1 VEPPNQ
7 RFILLPRE
15 GLFSGGGPAFE
26 VLTRFPA
33 VRSTEPPIQMRLANG
48 GDQSV
53 RVIDSVAENGPKL
66 VEVDDS
72 RRLRRFNNPRSPI
85 RAVPLVEYHRPTPFV
100 RPFGDVTTAIAG
112 GLSTVTIECV
122 DSVSALPVPDA
133 QVVAFT
139 DVAKRTGDDAVTG
152 ADGRA
157 LLELA
162 STRIERTYVYP
173 PAGYWGA
180 FAAAI
185 EAANPIRLLLT
196 KVDLSYTDAVR
207 HYYPN
212 SNLDLLTGVNIGI
225 IDTGCGPHSDLN
237 IVGGR
242 NTVTGEPANA
252 FQDGGVHGTHV
263 AGLIGAAGTPP
274 SGLRGMAPGA
284 PLHAYRVFPAG
295 DGGATNYSV
304 LKAMIAAAGD
314 QCDIVNL
321 SLGGG
326 PFDDIVEEAIRDARN
341 QGMLVVVAA
350 GNDDRSAVSYPAAY
364 SGATAVS
371 ALGRIGT
378 FPAGS
383 LEQSDVM
390 LSPAG
395 SDQDEFI
402 AAFSN
407 VGPQIAVTAPG
418 VGVLSTLPGQGF
430 GPMSGTS
437 MAAPVA
443 AGAAACLLS
452 RDPVVFGM
460 ARTRARSDAIER
472 LLLTSCVRRGF
483 GAVFEGF
490 GLPDPALV

>member
-1 VEPPNQ
+1 MEPPNQ
-7 RFILLPRE
+7 RFIVLPRE
-15 GLFSGGGPAFE
+15 GLFSGGGPAFD
-26 VLTRFPA
+26 VLSRFP
-33 VRSTEPPIQMRLANG
+33 VVHSTQSPVGMRLTNG
-48 GDQSV
+48 STQV
-53 RVIDSVAENGPKL
+53 RVIDSVAQNGPKL
-66 VEVDDS
+66 IEVDDPQT
-72 RRLRRFNNPRSPI
+72 LRRYNNPRSPI
-85 RAVPLVEYHRPTPFV
+85 RAVPLVEYHRPAPFV
-100 RPFGDVTTAIAG
+100 RPFGDVTSAIAG
-112 GLSTVTIECV
+112 GLSLVTIECLDV
-122 DSVSALPVPDA
+122 VSGLPVPNA

-139 DVAKRTGDDAVTG
+139 DFAGRAG
-152 ADGRA
+152 ADSVTDVNGRA
-157 LLELA
+157 PLELA
-162 STRIERTYVYP
+162 STAIERIYVYP

-180 FAAAI
+180 FATAVDATG
-185 EAANPIRLLLT
+185 PIRLLLT
-196 KVDLSYTDAVR
+196 PVDLSFIDAVR

-212 SNLDLLTGVNIGI
+212 SNLDLQAGVTIGI
-225 IDTGCGPHSDLN
+225 IDTGCGPHADLN

-242 NTVTGEPANA
+242 NTVTGEPATA

-263 AGLIGAAGTPP
+263 AGLIGAGGTPP
-274 SGLRGMAPGA
+274 TGLRGMAPGA
-284 PLHAYRVFPAG
+284 RLHAYRVFPAG

-341 QGMLVVVAA
+341 QGMLVVIAA
-350 GNDDRSAVSYPAAY
+350 GNDDRGAVSYPAAY
-364 SGATAVS
+364 TGATAVS
-371 ALGRIGT
+371 ALGRVGT

-383 LEQSDVM
+383 LEQADVM

-395 SDQDEFI
+395 SDPDEFI

-418 VGVLSTLPGQGF
+418 VGVLSTLPGQLF

-443 AGAAACLLS
+443 AGATACLLS
-452 RDPVVFGM
+452 RDPVLFGM

-472 LLLTSCVRRGF
+472 LLLTSCVKRGF

>member
-1 VEPPNQ
+1 M
-7 RFILLPRE
+7 LL
-15 GLFSGGGPAFE
+15 AND
-26 VLTRFPA
+26 A
-33 VRSTEPPIQMRLANG
+33 EPPI
-48 GDQSV
+48 
-53 RVIDSVAENGPKL
+53 RVIDSVADNGPKL
-66 VEVDDS
+66 IEVDDP
-72 RRLRRFNNPRSPI
+72 RPLLRYNGPRSPI
-85 RAVPLVEYHRPTPFV
+85 RAVPLVRYHRPAPF
-100 RPFGDVTTAIAG
+100 RQPFGGVTGAMAG
-112 GLSTVTIECV
+112 GLSAVTIECV
-122 DSVSALPVPDA
+122 DAVSGLPVPGA

-139 DVAKRTGDDAVTG
+139 DFAQRAGDDAATDG
-152 ADGRA
+152 SGRA
-157 LLELA
+157 LLELS
-162 STRIERTYVYP
+162 STTIERIYVYP

-180 FAAAI
+180 FATAIAAD
-185 EAANPIRLLLT
+185 PIRLLLT
-196 KVDLSYTDAVR
+196 PVDLSYIDAVR
-207 HYYPN
+207 HYYPT
-212 SNLDLLTGVNIGI
+212 SNLDPRAGVNVGI
-225 IDTGCGPHSDLN
+225 IDTGCGPHTDLH

-242 NTVTGEPANA
+242 NTVTGEPADDI
-252 FQDGGVHGTHV
+252 QDGGSHGTHV
-263 AGLIGAAGTPP
+263 AGLIGAGGSPP
-274 SGLRGMAPGA
+274 TGLRGMAPGA
-284 PLHAYRVFPAG
+284 RLHAYRVFPAG

-304 LKAMIAAAGD
+304 LKAMIAAAVDG
-314 QCDIVNL
+314 CDIVNL

-326 PFDDIVEEAIRDARN
+326 PFDEIVEEAIRDARN
-341 QGMLVVVAA
+341 QGMLVMVAA

-383 LEQSDVM
+383 LEQADVM
-390 LSPAG
+390 LSPPG
-395 SDQDEFI
+395 SDPAEFI

-407 VGPQIAVTAPG
+407 VGPQIAVAAPG

-472 LLLTSCVRRGF
+472 LLLTHCVKRGF

-490 GLPDPALV
+490 GLPDPTLL

>member
-1 VEPPNQ
+1 VEPLNQ
-7 RFILLPRE
+7 RFIVLPRE
-15 GLFSGGGPAFE
+15 GLFSGGGPAFD
-26 VLTRFPA
+26 VLSRFPV
-33 VRSTEPPIQMRLANG
+33 VRSTQSPIRMRLTEGAA
-48 GDQSV
+48 QV

-66 VEVDDS
+66 IEVDDS
-72 RRLRRFNNPRSPI
+72 RTMRRYNNPRSPI
-85 RAVPLVEYHRPTPFV
+85 RAVPLVEYHRPAPFV
-100 RPFGDVTTAIAG
+100 RAFGDVTSAMAG
-112 GLSTVTIECV
+112 GLSLVTIECV
-122 DSVSALPVPDA
+122 DSVTALPVPDA

-139 DVAKRTGDDAVTG
+139 DFAGRAGDDAATDVS
-152 ADGRA
+152 GRA

-162 STRIERTYVYP
+162 STTIERIYVYP

-185 EAANPIRLLLT
+185 DAAVPIRLLLT
-196 KVDLSYTDAVR
+196 QVDLSYVDAVR
-207 HYYPN
+207 HYYPA
-212 SNLDLLTGVNIGI
+212 SNLDLSTGVNIGI
-225 IDTGCGPHSDLN
+225 IDTGCGPHTDLQ
-237 IVGGR
+237 IVGGA
-242 NTVTGEPANA
+242 NTVTGEPPDE

-263 AGLIGAAGTPP
+263 AGLIGAGGTPP
-274 SGLRGMAPGA
+274 TGLRGVAPGG

-314 QCDIVNL
+314 RCDIVNL

-326 PFDDIVEEAIRDARN
+326 PFDSIVEEAITDARN

-364 SGATAVS
+364 TGATAVS

-378 FPAGS
+378 FPDGS
-383 LEQSDVM
+383 LEQADVM
-390 LSPAG
+390 LSPPG
-395 SDQDEFI
+395 SDPDEFI

-418 VGVLSTLPGQGF
+418 VGVLSTLPAQGF

-452 RDPVVFGM
+452 RDPVVYGM

-472 LLLTSCVRRGF
+472 LLLTNCVRRGF

-490 GLPDPALV
+490 GLPDPTLV

>member
-1 VEPPNQ
+1 
-7 RFILLPRE
+7 
-15 GLFSGGGPAFE
+15 
-26 VLTRFPA
+26 
-33 VRSTEPPIQMRLANG
+33 M
-48 GDQSV
+48 
-53 RVIDSVAENGPKL
+53 
-66 VEVDDS
+66 VDDP
-72 RRLRRFNNPRSPI
+72 RPLQRYNNPRSPI
-85 RAVPLVEYHRPTPFV
+85 RAVPLVEYHRPAPFF
-100 RPFGDVTTAIAG
+100 RPFGDVTSAIAG
-112 GLSTVTIECV
+112 GLSSVTIECI
-122 DSVSALPVPDA
+122 DSVSALPVPNA

-139 DVAKRTGDDAVTG
+139 DFAGRAGDDAVTG
-152 ADGRA
+152 VDGRA
-157 LLELA
+157 MLELS
-162 STRIERTYVYP
+162 STTIERIYVYP

-185 EAANPIRLLLT
+185 DAAVPIRLLLT
-196 KVDLSYTDAVR
+196 PVDLSYVDAVR

-212 SNLDLLTGVNIGI
+212 SNLDLRAGVNVGI
-225 IDTGCGPHSDLN
+225 IDTGCGPHSDLF
-237 IVGGR
+237 IVGGA
-242 NTVTGEPANA
+242 NTVTGEPANE
-252 FQDGGVHGTHV
+252 FRDGGSHGTHV
-263 AGLIGAAGTPP
+263 AGLIGAGGTPP
-274 SGLRGMAPGA
+274 TGLRGMAPGA
-284 PLHAYRVFPAG
+284 RLHAYRVFPAG

-314 QCDIVNL
+314 RCDIVNL

-326 PFDDIVEEAIRDARN
+326 PFDDIVEEAITDARI

-350 GNDDRSAVSYPAAY
+350 GNDGRSAVSYPAAY
-364 SGATAVS
+364 AGATAVS

-383 LEQSDVM
+383 LERADVM
-390 LSPAG
+390 ASPAG
-395 SDQDEFI
+395 SDPDEFI

-472 LLLTSCVRRGF
+472 LLLTTCVKRGF
-483 GAVFEGF
+483 GVVFEGF
-490 GLPDPALV
+490 GLPDPAVV